1 MSKRSADA
9 LHDDWLDAALAA
21 EGREHR
27 DAYVPDDGFTARV
40 AAALPPPDAA
50 PAWRRPALVALWAV
64 AGVGAAMALP
74 GMLTDIAREVYRIV
88 GAHPVAVSELVAG
101 IALLGSLAL
110 GGAAWALREE

>member
-1 MSKRSADA
+1 MSRRSADT
-9 LHDDWLDAALAA
+9 LDDDWLDAALAA
-21 EGREHR
+21 DGREHR
-27 DAYVPDDGFTARV
+27 DDYVPDDGFTARV

-64 AGVGAAMALP
+64 AGIGAAMALP
-74 GMLTDIAREVYRIV
+74 GTLTDVAREVYRIV
-88 GAHPVAVSELVAG
+88 GAHPVAISELVAG

>member
-1 MSKRSADA
+1 MSDFRADA

-21 EGREHR
+21 DGREHR
-27 DAYVPDDGFTARV
+27 DVYVPDDGFTARV

-50 PAWRRPALVALWAV
+50 PAWRRPALIALWAV

-74 GMLTDIAREVYRIV
+74 GTLTDIAREIYRIV